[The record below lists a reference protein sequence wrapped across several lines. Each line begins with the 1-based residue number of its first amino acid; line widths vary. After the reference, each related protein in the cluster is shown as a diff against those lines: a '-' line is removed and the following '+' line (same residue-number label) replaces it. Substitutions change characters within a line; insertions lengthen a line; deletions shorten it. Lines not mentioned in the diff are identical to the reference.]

1 MERIELS
8 ALKRS
13 PLLQAIGGDLVGMLL
28 QSGSIHDYRRGEM
41 VFWQGDLADSLFVV
55 LSGCVKLCRET
66 TSHDHEVIG
75 VLTVG
80 QIYFEPSMFTGGR
93 HCVHRRSGFD
103 RAGRAARR
111 GDRSRGGVAAARPRL
126 QSARHFLQT
135 SRGLVEQVEQLKTR
149 SVPQRIAALL
159 LRQAELSGQAGA
171 FVLPFSKTLIAR
183 FVGAKLESFSRSLGH
198 LSEQGVQVHND
209 RVTIED
215 VGRLA
220 RYAGGPASDKPH
232 ERKPILTRFA
242 SMARR
247 RRFDDALVRY
257 WRKAQGA
264 GAPISLLLIDVGP
277 ARRSPGDTAGDGDR
291 GLLASV
297 GDSIAREADR
307 GGKFMVHYGDEI
319 FAVAAPKADHDD
331 AMALAQRIIA
341 MLDSD
346 RRASESARSIVAG
359 IGSATIVPTA
369 RDHIEKIVCF
379 ADIALYRAKARGR
392 GQICRFH
399 DDPSCAAACASPSGG
414 ARIPVIELPHCSEC
428 RKDAPRE

>member
-28 QSGSIHDYRRGEM
+28 QSGEIHDYRRGEM

-66 TSHDHEVIG
+66 ASHDHDVIG

-93 HCVHRRSGFD
+93 HCVIAEAVSTARVARLDAEVVRAEVLRRPSLAFNLL
-103 RAGRAARR
+103 AI
-111 GDRSRGGVAAARPRL
+111 S
-126 QSARHFLQT
+126 SQT

-159 LRQAELSGQAGA
+159 LRQAELSGKSGA
-171 FVLPFSKTLIAR
+171 FALPFSKTLIAR
-183 FVGAKLESFSRSLGH
+183 FVGAKLESFSRSLVQ

-209 RVTIED
+209 QVTISD
-215 VGRLA
+215 MDRLA
-220 RYAGGPASDKPH
+220 RYVGVPAGDKSH

-247 RRFDDALVRY
+247 RRFDDALVRS
-257 WRKAQGA
+257 WHKAEGA

-277 ARRSPGDTAGDGDR
+277 ARRLPGDGAGDGDR

-319 FAVAAPKADHDD
+319 FAVAAPKTDHDD
-331 AMALAQRIIA
+331 AMALAQRIVA

-346 RRASESARSIVAG
+346 RRANESERSIVAG
-359 IGSATIVPTA
+359 IGAATIVPTA
-369 RDHIEKIVCF
+369 KDRIEKIVCF
-379 ADIALYRAKARGR
+379 ADIALYRAKAQGRGR
-392 GQICRFH
+392 ICRFE
-399 DDPSCAAACASPSGG
+399 DDASCAAARASPSGG
-414 ARIPVIELPHCSEC
+414 ARIPVIESPHCSAC
-428 RKDAPRE
+428 RKDAPCE

>member
-1 MERIELS
+1 MITRSS
-8 ALKRS
+8 ASSPSARSISSRRCSRAGAIASSPKRFR
-13 PLLQAIGGDLVGMLL
+13 PR
-28 QSGSIHDYRRGEM
+28 GSRG
-41 VFWQGDLADSLFVV
+41 S
-55 LSGCVKLCRET
+55 T
-66 TSHDHEVIG
+66 
-75 VLTVG
+75 
-80 QIYFEPSMFTGGR
+80 
-93 HCVHRRSGFD
+93 RRSC
-103 RAGRAARR
+103 ARR
-111 GDRSRGGVAAARPRL
+111 CCGGPSLAFNLLAI
-126 QSARHFLQT
+126 SSQT

-277 ARRSPGDTAGDGDR
+277 ARRSPGGHGRRRRSRPAGVGWRQHRPR
-291 GLLASV
+291 GRSRRQVHGALRRRDL
-297 GDSIAREADR
+297 R
-307 GGKFMVHYGDEI
+307 GGGAE
-319 FAVAAPKADHDD
+319 
-331 AMALAQRIIA
+331 
-341 MLDSD
+341 
-346 RRASESARSIVAG
+346 
-359 IGSATIVPTA
+359 
-369 RDHIEKIVCF
+369 
-379 ADIALYRAKARGR
+379 GR
-392 GQICRFH
+392 
-399 DDPSCAAACASPSGG
+399 P
-414 ARIPVIELPHCSEC
+414 
-428 RKDAPRE
+428 